1 MKILFGVF
9 DWGLGHATRDTPLI
23 TEMLRRR
30 HEVHILSTGR
40 ALQILQ
46 NHFAAQ
52 CTYHDVPSVY
62 PPYTKTRFFKLNF
75 TLSAPRM
82 ARTLAQARRKSKRII
97 EMGFDRVIS
106 DCRYDVYDRPDNS
119 YLINHQ
125 LRFKAP
131 IGAQRLLERWLALR
145 MKRYAAVLVPDFEEP
160 NLTGVLAHGLHYL
173 PQDRIKYIGML
184 SHLHKLDVPR
194 DIDCLISLSGPEPQR
209 TILEERVLAQVGEL
223 KGKIVIAGGK
233 PGGKDRE
240 LSKNVQYFAF
250 LNAQQQQ
257 DAMNR
262 AKFIVTRS
270 GYTTMMEL
278 VELEKT
284 QVLLLPTP
292 GQTEQEYLGDY
303 CEKRRYYRHLSQ
315 FRLQLARDIRSDKSF
330 TGFHAPWKTTESVAR
345 VMDVIRL

>member
-1 MKILFGVF
+1 MRVLFGVF
-9 DWGLGHATRDTPLI
+9 DWGLGHATRDIPLI
-23 TEMLRRR
+23 TAMLQR
-30 HEVHILSTGR
+30 HDVHILSTGR
-40 ALQILQ
+40 ALEILR
-46 NHFAAQ
+46 NHFGER

-62 PPYTKTRFFKLNF
+62 PPYTKTRFFKLMF

-82 ARTLAQARRKSKRII
+82 ARTLAKARRKSRRII
-97 EMGFDRVIS
+97 DLSFDRVVS

-131 IGAQRLLERWLALR
+131 MGAQRLLEKWLAMR
-145 MKRYAAVLVPDFEEP
+145 MKRYACVLVPDFEEP
-160 NLTGVLAHGLHYL
+160 NLTGALAHGLHYL
-173 PQDRIKYIGML
+173 PKDRIRYIGML
-184 SHLHKLDVPR
+184 SHLRKLDLPQ

-209 TILEERVLAQVGEL
+209 TILEERVLAQVGQL

-233 PGGKDRE
+233 PGGKNQD
-240 LSKNVQYFAF
+240 LGPNVQYFAF
-250 LNAQQQQ
+250 LKGPQQE

-292 GQTEQEYLGDY
+292 GQTEQEYIGDY
-303 CEKRRYYRHLSQ
+303 CQRHGYFRHRSQ
-315 FRLQLARDIRSDKSF
+315 FRLQLARDTRIQKSF
-330 TGFHAPWKTTESVAR
+330 NGFAAPWKTDASVAR
-345 VMDVIRL
+345 AMEAIRL